1 MDFKLKK
8 YYIHDVLD
16 PSLELEEIYLD
27 VNHQLHEELL
37 LDLEKIKEEEVLRY
51 YHKHE
56 STLNFLRQKKSD
68 RILLAKINLLGN
80 LIANSIYEDRLKA
93 LLDNKPYDR
102 KEFEGLYNDEYLIKI
117 NKKSKIHDS
126 IFINNN
132 KYGLC
137 LQYNAFNSSYWISRE
152 LNTLNL
158 NEVNL
163 KIRPDPFLKNFRPLI
178 LKSAVYSNPLKW
190 ERIRSLKNDDKGQFK
205 NYKTDEVTE
214 YLWRPRKNNEVIFT
228 CEELPPKNQIN
239 VRGSRYFHAI
249 FEKDSGKF
257 QHCDGSIK
265 IYNEKS
271 YDERLKF
278 SINNNEINGIGDEV
292 KIFRV
297 DSNIPKEKFISLI
310 SSYFYWNYDL
320 INYVNNLTK

>member
-27 VNHQLHEELL
+27 TNHQFHEELL
-37 LDLEKIKEEEVLRY
+37 LDLEKVKEEEVLRY
-51 YHKHE
+51 YHKYE

-102 KEFEGLYNDEYLIKI
+102 KEFEGLYDDEYLIKI
-117 NKKSKIHDS
+117 NKKSEIYDS
-126 IFINNN
+126 IFIDNNR
-132 KYGLC
+132 YGLC
-137 LQYNAFNSSYWISRE
+137 LQYNRFNSSYWISRE

-163 KIRPDPFLKNFRPLI
+163 KIRPDPFLKNFSQLIQLSTVFSEPLNWN
-178 LKSAVYSNPLKW
+178 K
-190 ERIRSLKNDDKGQFK
+190 IRFLKNDNKGQFK
-205 NYKTDEVTE
+205 NYKTGEVTE

-249 FEKDSGKF
+249 FERDSGKF

-271 YDERLKF
+271 YDKRLKF
-278 SINNNEINGIGDEV
+278 SINNNEINDIGDEV

-297 DSNIPKEKFISLI
+297 DNNIPKEKFISLI